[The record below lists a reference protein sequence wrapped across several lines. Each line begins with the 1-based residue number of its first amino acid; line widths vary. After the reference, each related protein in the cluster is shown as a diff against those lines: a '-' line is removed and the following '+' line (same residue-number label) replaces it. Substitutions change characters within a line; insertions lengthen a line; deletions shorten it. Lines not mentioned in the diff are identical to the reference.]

1 MSPCF
6 HDIYDADS
14 CRWIP
19 FLRLIQ
25 YTTIPAVRDAQ
36 LLEPPHKIGGRWP
49 VLVFSHGLGGSR
61 NAYSHICGSLASHG
75 IVVVAPDHRDGSAPI
90 SFIKEDVKSKLRPV
104 EYQYYPHNVTPEV
117 EKGRN
122 AQLEIRCW
130 ELGMAHDALLK
141 IDKGFSMTNTQA
153 SDAGDTLKSFKA
165 RLDVRR
171 PGKISWSGE
180 CF

>member
-1 MSPCF
+1 MIF
-6 HDIYDADS
+6 HDADS
-14 CRWIP
+14 CRWVP

-25 YTTIPAVRDAQ
+25 YTTIPAARDAQ
-36 LLEPPHKIGGRWP
+36 LLEPPPRTGGRWP

-90 SFIKEDVKSKLRPV
+90 SFIKEDAKSKLRAV
-104 EYQYYPHNVTPEV
+104 EYQYYPHQSTPEV

-122 AQLEIRCW
+122 EQLKIRCW
-130 ELGMAHDALLK
+130 ELGVAHDALLK
-141 IDKGFSMTNTQA
+141 IDGGVSMTNRQA
-153 SDAGDTLKSFKA
+153 SDAGDTLKSFES
-165 RLDVRR
+165 RLDVHR

-180 CF
+180 WP